1 MNEQE
6 YQKFKD
12 KNRELVSKASAY
24 TNLAY
29 AMVEAADSI
38 MLEAN
43 SMLRQVGAEID
54 KQERQKYNNVCRVGK
69 QFKLWLKDLARVV
82 YKIDVAGDA
91 LDTSDKICDIM
102 LLIMDRCGGDMDTLT
117 RLRAMIYNSF
127 KSKYNYYDS

>member
-1 MNEQE
+1 MNSEE
-6 YQKFKD
+6 YQEFKAR
-12 KNRELVSKASAY
+12 NRELVSKASAY

-54 KQERQKYNNVCRVGK
+54 KQERQKYNNVCRAGK

-91 LDTSDKICDIM
+91 LDTSDRICDIM
-102 LLIMDRCGGDMDTLT
+102 LLIMDRCGGDADTLT

-127 KSKYNYYDS
+127 KSKYNYYDK

>member
-1 MNEQE
+1 MNNKE
-6 YQKFKD
+6 YQEFKARN
-12 KNRELVSKASAY
+12 KELVSKASAY

-54 KQERQKYNNVCRVGK
+54 RQERQKYNNVCRAGK

-91 LDTSDKICDIM
+91 LDTSDRICDIM
-102 LLIMDRCGGDMDTLT
+102 LLIMDRCGGDEDTLT

-127 KSKYNYYDS
+127 KSKYNYYDK